1 MHYEI
6 LVEGQCELTALSII
20 MPGILGKY
28 ATENTWK
35 IHKHQGVGRIPENVN
50 NINPND
56 RSLLGQLP
64 AKIRAYDSIEDEN
77 RAVVVL
83 LDLDGND
90 QEEMMF
96 SLEGLIPEDSNLK
109 IEFCFAIEELESWF
123 LGDQKA
129 VQSAYPNTDNTV
141 IDAYVQDSICG
152 TWETLARAVSS
163 NVTTLPKRDRRV
175 LMEKCEW
182 AKRISPFMNIDA
194 NLSPSFQFFKDRLLG
209 LAA

>member
-20 MPGILGKY
+20 MSRILGEY
-28 ATENTWK
+28 AAENTWK
-35 IHKHQGVGRIPENVN
+35 IHKHQGVGKIPDDVSNV
-50 NINPND
+50 NPND

-64 AKIRAYDSIEDEN
+64 AKIRAYNSIDDES

-90 QEEMMF
+90 KDEVMS

-109 IEFCFAIEELESWF
+109 IEFCFAIEELEAWF
-123 LGDQKA
+123 LGDQNA
-129 VQSAYPNTDNTV
+129 IQLAYPNTDNTV
-141 IDAYVQDSICG
+141 VRAYVQDSICG
-152 TWETLARAVSS
+152 TWETLARAVLS
-163 NVTTLPKRDRRV
+163 NVTSLPKRDRRV

-182 AKRISPFMNIDA
+182 AKRIPPFMDIDA
-194 NLSPSFQFFKDRLLG
+194 NLSPSFQSFKDSLLG